1 MAFVGLRGGLTV
13 SREGAVG
20 EPVPTWGAPSTLA
33 PQTRPHSGLTRGSV
47 CSACRPFSLSDL
59 DDYEKHFTVMNY
71 DPEVV
76 LKQVGGLEGPGGAW
90 GAGSRRP
97 RPHTRKLVFW
107 AGSVDRQR
115 PLAPVLSQTARLPQR
130 TQQPRKSRFAEQGAS
145 SRSTDGDA
153 EARSKSVCL
162 GSLSEIQGADPASRL
177 PFMS

>member
-1 MAFVGLRGGLTV
+1 MAFVGVRGVLTV
-13 SREGAVG
+13 SREWAVG
-20 EPVPTWGAPSTLA
+20 EPVPTWGGSEHPCSSDTAAL
-33 PQTRPHSGLTRGSV
+33 GLTRGSV

-76 LKQVGGLEGPGGAW
+76 LKQVGGLEGPGRTW

-115 PLAPVLSQTARLPQR
+115 PLAPVLSQTARLPR
-130 TQQPRKSRFAEQGAS
+130 RPPQPRKSQFAEQGAS
-145 SRSTDGDA
+145 SRSTDRDA
-153 EARSKSVCL
+153 KARSKSFCL

>member
-1 MAFVGLRGGLTV
+1 MRGPWGN
-13 SREGAVG
+13 RCPHG
-20 EPVPTWGAPSTLA
+20 GAPSTPA
-33 PQTRPHSGLTRGSV
+33 PQTRPHLGLTRGSV

-107 AGSVDRQR
+107 AGSVDRQTGPWHPCYLKR
-115 PLAPVLSQTARLPQR
+115 HVSRDAHSSPAKVGLLSKEHRPVLQTE
-130 TQQPRKSRFAEQGAS
+130 TPR
-145 SRSTDGDA
+145 
-153 EARSKSVCL
+153 
-162 GSLSEIQGADPASRL
+162 PAVNL
-177 PFMS
+177 FV